1 MTLQFIL
8 GTASYDHEA
17 VIIDQLKQSID
28 DKPNDQYFYLVPN
41 HIKFESEVQALKKLN
56 VDNKS
61 IYAESKFQTFS
72 ITRLVWY
79 YMKNHPDYQR
89 TRLSESGINMLI
101 YQIILDH
108 QDELTVFRGES
119 GQPGF
124 IQKISQQIAEMQ
136 AGQITADDLNNIYE
150 NNGNLKSSLH
160 DKMHDFT
167 IIYRAFEQQTAGKYL
182 YKSDVLNLFCN
193 YLMEG
198 SLDLSNAHFYFN
210 GFNQFTAQEGR
221 LVEILIQQAKSVTI
235 SLNLDR
241 KYSNQLPENPNLF
254 YQPAKLYQRFYNL
267 ARENGIHI
275 LMDKM
280 AKQQRVNNDLLK
292 LDQYWQQSTKLG
304 KIYAAQL
311 DDNKSIQAFRADN
324 AFSEVE
330 NIATKIRQMVAE
342 QGYRYSDFLVMTRHL
357 DHYQNVLKPIF
368 DLEDIPSFND
378 VSRSMEDH
386 PLVELINSLFNI
398 DPVNSKRSYQYA
410 DVMRLLKTE
419 LLIPKDENGEY
430 ISIEDYRRAVALTEN
445 LVLKNGYEGHRWLQE
460 DDWKYAWLSESDFG
474 VKADRFSDIEKQINL
489 IRHFIK
495 DNLPPFFKRIKHA
508 KTGIQAAQVLYQFLV
523 KMGVDDQLKIWRK
536 TSIDDGK
543 LVEAA
548 QPEQVWQ
555 TFCNLLDDFVSI
567 LGDREFKLD
576 DFLLLLQSGFEG
588 ANYSQIPSTL
598 DQVAISESGI
608 VQMNNRKVVF
618 MMGSTDDV
626 MPDKITNEALFS
638 DADRDDLADNFSDG
652 QYLRETSEKQMANDP
667 FLNYLAF
674 LTGSDKLIFS
684 YSLKEDTDSAVNVSP
699 YVNRIVEHFNIP
711 MVHLNSM
718 PAASESNV
726 QSFIGNKRSTLRHL
740 VQASQNSKAVNAQL
754 APVWHYIYN
763 QLCKDSDLAALT
775 NKLLGGLEYNNTPTK
790 LTENI
795 ITGLYGDEI
804 HTSISKLEQFYS
816 NPYEYFLKYGLN
828 LKERDVFD
836 LSPASTGQFYHE
848 ALDKLMRI
856 VNEEHVDLSSLD
868 KQAMDELVDT
878 VTGKML
884 DDPNDMQYTILQSSS
899 RMNYIKSQLIKTIK
913 HTIETMQKQSQFTP
927 MRPRKTEISFGQVG
941 HKNDLKSLNFDI
953 PASDEISTPKLI
965 NVRGRI
971 DRIDYMNVDGHD
983 YLGIVDYKSS
993 ERKLDFGRVYDG
1005 TSMQMMTYIDVLA
1018 HNLGIFDEEDKAEL
1032 AGAVYMH
1039 IFNPKY
1045 SKSDLRKTFADAM
1058 LSKQK
1063 YQGIL
1068 VDNGDLLNK
1077 IDKNI
1082 ADDKYGTSK
1091 VFPIQKKKDGSYYK
1105 SSPIVQPEDLDLL
1118 LKHNEDLITNA
1129 GKKIFSGNIDMKPA
1143 RFDQNQDAMQYT
1155 PYRSIMQFDPLLKE
1169 NNYRD
1174 VENYNLNSILKK
1186 LRGDNQ

>member
-1 MTLQFIL
+1 MALQFIL

-17 VIIDQLKQSID
+17 VIIEQLKKSLNEN
-28 DKPNDQYFYLVPN
+28 PNDQYFYLVPN

-56 VDNKS
+56 SKNES

-79 YMKNHPDYQR
+79 YMKNNLEYQR

-124 IQKISQQIAEMQ
+124 IQKISQQISEMQ
-136 AGQITADDLNNIYE
+136 AGQISADDLSNIYTKNE
-150 NNGNLKSSLH
+150 NLKSSLH
-160 DKMHDFT
+160 DKMHDFI
-167 IIYRAFEQQTAGKYL
+167 IIYRAFEKQTDGKYL
-182 YKSDVLNLFCN
+182 YKSDVINLFCN
-193 YLMEG
+193 YLLEDN
-198 SLDLSNAHFYFN
+198 LDLSKSHFYFN
-210 GFNQFTAQEGR
+210 GFNQFTAQER
-221 LVEILIQQAKSVTI
+221 HLVELLIQYAKSVTI

-241 KYSNQLPENPNLF
+241 KYANQLPENPNLF
-254 YQPAKLYQRFYNL
+254 YQSAKLYNHFYNF
-267 ARENGIHI
+267 ARDNNTHI
-275 LMDKM
+275 LVDQM
-280 AKQQRVNNDLLK
+280 AKQQRVSDDLRTFDK
-292 LDQYWQQSTKLG
+292 YWQQSTKLG
-304 KIYAAQL
+304 IIDKVPL
-311 DDNKSIQAFRADN
+311 KNNDSIQVFRADSP
-324 AFSEVE
+324 FSEVE
-330 NIATKIRQMVAE
+330 HIATKIRQMVATKH
-342 QGYRYSDFLVMTRHL
+342 YRYSDFLVMTRHL
-357 DHYQNVLKPIF
+357 DRYQNVLAPIF

-419 LLIPKDENGEY
+419 LFIPKDENGEY
-430 ISIEDYRRAVALTEN
+430 ISIDDYRRAVALTEN
-445 LVLKNGYEGHRWLQE
+445 LVLKNGYEGNRWLQAT
-460 DDWKYAWLSESDFG
+460 DWQYAWFSDSDFG
-474 VKADRFSDIEKQINL
+474 VKADKFVDIDQQINM

-495 DNLPPFFKRIKHA
+495 ENLPAFFNRIKRA
-508 KTGIQAAQVLYQFLV
+508 KTGAKAAQVLYEFLV
-523 KMGVDDQLKIWRK
+523 NMGVTDQLKAWRK
-536 TSIDDGK
+536 QSIDDGK
-543 LVEAA
+543 LVEAS

-567 LGDREFKLD
+567 LGEREFKLE

-608 VQMNNRKVVF
+608 VQMDNRKVIF

-626 MPDKITNEALFS
+626 MPDKVTNEALFS
-638 DADRDDLADNFSDG
+638 DADRDDLEDSFADG

-674 LTGSDKLIFS
+674 LAGSDQLIFS
-684 YSLKEDTDSAVNVSP
+684 YTLGEDDDSSINVSP
-699 YVNRIVEHFNIP
+699 YVARIAEHFNLN
-711 MVHLNSM
+711 VEHLKSM
-718 PAASESNV
+718 PKADDPIIR
-726 QSFIGNKRSTLRHL
+726 QFIGTKRATLRHL
-740 VQASQNSKAVNAQL
+740 VQASQNSKATNTKL

-763 QLCKDSDLAALT
+763 QLVKDNNLSSLT
-775 NKLLGGLEYNNTPTK
+775 DKLLGGLDYNNTPTK
-790 LTENI
+790 LTDNI
-795 ITGLYGDEI
+795 ITGLYGDQI
-804 HTSISKLEQFYS
+804 NTSISKLEQFYS

-848 ALDKLMRI
+848 ALDKLMRV

-868 KQAMDELVDT
+868 KQAMNELVDT
-878 VTGKML
+878 VTAKML
-884 DDPNDMQYTILQSSS
+884 EDPNDVQYTILQSSS

-941 HKNDLKSLNFDI
+941 HKNDLKPLKFDI
-953 PASDEISTPKLI
+953 PEDEEIKTPKLI

-993 ERKLDFGRVYDG
+993 ERKMDFGRVYDG

-1018 HNLGIFDEEDKAEL
+1018 HNLGIFDEEGKAEL

-1045 SKSDLRKTFADAM
+1045 SKSDLRKTFEDAI

-1068 VDNGDLLNK
+1068 VNNGDLLQK
-1077 IDKNI
+1077 IDSTI
-1082 ADDKYGTSK
+1082 ADDKYGSSK

-1118 LKHNEDLITNA
+1118 LKHNEKLITKA
-1129 GKKIFSGNIDMKPA
+1129 GHDIFSGNIDMKPA
-1143 RFDQNQDAMQYT
+1143 RFGQNQDAMQYT
-1155 PYRSIMQFDPLLKE
+1155 PYRSIMQFDPLLNE

-1174 VENYNLNSILKK
+1174 VENYNLPSILKK
-1186 LRGDNQ
+1186 LRGDN